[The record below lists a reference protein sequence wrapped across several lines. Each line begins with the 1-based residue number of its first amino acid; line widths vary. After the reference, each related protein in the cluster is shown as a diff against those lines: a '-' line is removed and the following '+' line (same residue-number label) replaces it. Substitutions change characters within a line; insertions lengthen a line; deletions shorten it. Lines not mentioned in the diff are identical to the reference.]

1 MRAWLREGGE
11 VIKRLRVL
19 LILLSGMLLASC
31 APRYASQEHYLD
43 ARKAA
48 VGDAQ
53 VAVGPTVN
61 LGETEARWM
70 TFTFPD
76 GKVARE
82 LLQSRLDGYLVVVP
96 ESDATAG
103 YTGPKKS
110 ELTPAA
116 SAEIEPPRAFSPLF
130 LGVAVVFL
138 VTIVGLSLR
147 FHIVKAIAL
156 RVLFS
161 LLSLLFITFVASI
174 ADEVA
179 PGNAATVRAGEKA
192 TLEQIRRLEH
202 NMGLDRPWIVRYGET
217 LGYLVQ
223 GDFGRSYY
231 GPREPVTD
239 IIERDLPMTMRLAIA
254 AMLLSAGIG
263 ITFGTLAAI
272 HQNRAIDRSVL
283 TLGTLGV
290 TIPNFV
296 LGPLLVFVFTR
307 YLNDYLYGSF
317 GFGLSD
323 TWATTRN
330 QPDWTYLVLPVIVLA
345 ARPAAMLTR
354 LTRASMIETM
364 QQEFVRLAVAK
375 GVPFWR
381 MVIKHALRN
390 AILPVITA
398 IGTSFGFLLTGSFV
412 TERFFLLPGLGRE
425 AIEAILQTN
434 APVVQGTIIVT
445 GIMFIL
451 VNLIVDLMLPI
462 LDPRIREAQ
471 V

>member
-1 MRAWLREGGE
+1 MSL
-11 VIKRLRVL
+11 
-19 LILLSGMLLASC
+19 
-31 APRYASQEHYLD
+31 
-43 ARKAA
+43 
-48 VGDAQ
+48 
-53 VAVGPTVN
+53 
-61 LGETEARWM
+61 
-70 TFTFPD
+70 TFPD
-76 GKVARE
+76 GKTATE
-82 LLQSRLDGYLVVVP
+82 LLKSRLDGYLVV
-96 ESDATAG
+96 ESGGSESEG
-103 YTGPKKS
+103 YQGPKES
-110 ELTPAA
+110 EVAPAA
-116 SAEIEPPRAFSPLF
+116 TRDVAPPSAFS
-130 LGVAVVFL
+130 AVFL
-138 VTIVGLSLR
+138 VGALVVLVGLVLLSLR
-147 FHIVKAIAL
+147 VRIVKAIAL

-174 ADEVA
+174 ADEIA

-192 TLEQIRRLEH
+192 NLEQIRRLEH

-217 LGYLVQ
+217 LGYMIQ

-239 IIERDLPMTMRLAIA
+239 IVKRDLPMTMRLALA
-254 AMLLSAGIG
+254 AILLSAGIG
-263 ITFGTLAAI
+263 ILFGTLAAI
-272 HQNRAIDRSVL
+272 YQNRFVDRSVL

-296 LGPLLVFVFTR
+296 LGPLLVFVFTK

-345 ARPAAMLTR
+345 ARPTAMLTR

-381 MVIKHALRN
+381 MVVKHALRN
-390 AILPVITA
+390 AILPVVTA

-451 VNLIVDLMLPI
+451 VNLLVDLMLPI

>member
-1 MRAWLREGGE
+1 MHARLAVRNEFTA
-11 VIKRLRVL
+11 RLRFFL
-19 LILLSGMLLASC
+19 LLATAFLLCSC
-31 APRYASQEHYLD
+31 APRFASRENYVES
-43 ARKAA
+43 RKAA
-48 VGDAQ
+48 LGVTQ
-53 VAVGPTVN
+53 VTPGPSAM
-61 LGETEARWM
+61 LGEAEAQWM
-70 TFTFPD
+70 ALALPN
-76 GKVARE
+76 GKTGHE
-82 LLQSRLDGYLVVVP
+82 LLHSRLDGYLVVEP
-96 ESDATAG
+96 KGDAAPG
-103 YTGPKKS
+103 YEGPKRS
-110 ELTPAA
+110 ELGVSEEIPPPA
-116 SAEIEPPRAFSPLF
+116 AFSPTF
-130 LGVAVVFL
+130 LVVFAL
-138 VTIVGLSLR
+138 VLVVVVVASMR
-147 FHIVKAIAL
+147 SKMVKAIAL
-156 RVLFS
+156 RILFS

-192 TLEQIRRLEH
+192 NLEQIRRLEH

-217 LGYLVQ
+217 LGYLAQ

-239 IIERDLPMTMRLAIA
+239 IIKRDLPMTMRLALA
-254 AMLLSAGIG
+254 AVLLSAGVG
-263 ITFGTLAAI
+263 IIFGTLAAVY
-272 HQNRAIDRSVL
+272 QNRFADRSVL

-296 LGPLLVFVFTR
+296 LGPLLVYAFA
-307 YLNDYLYGSF
+307 DQ
-317 GFGLSD
+317 GLDLVPSS
-323 TWATTRN
+323 WSTTRVA
-330 QPDWTYLVLPVIVLA
+330 PDIYYLILPIIVLA

-381 MVIKHALRN
+381 MVTKHALRN
-390 AILPVITA
+390 AILPVVTA

-445 GIMFIL
+445 GIMFIV
-451 VNLIVDLMLPI
+451 VNLIVDLLLPI